1 MGRKERIL
9 EQINAGELSP
19 DKYIGENIFAD
30 LTAIKNSDKAL
41 LEKYPAEEVKKAVL
55 EKLQAGKAEYAAPRR
70 YLNIRVIGAVAAALC
85 LAVLVPVTVSR
96 NSASSAAGGNGI
108 ITEQSEARIKGKGA
122 VLHVYKKTETEPL
135 LLKNGSKVS
144 AGDTIQL
151 SYIASGKKYGAVIS
165 VDGNGVVTQHLPESG
180 SDAVALSSEGEIPLD
195 YSYKLDN
202 APDFERFIFMTSNEP
217 FSFNGVLNA
226 AESLNNKQF
235 GKNADFSVLL
245 PEQVSVSTFLLNK

>member
-85 LAVLVPVTVSR
+85 LAVLVPVTISR
-96 NSASSAAGGNGI
+96 NNSSAAGGNGV
-108 ITEQSEARIKGKGA
+108 ITEQSEARVKGKGA

-165 VDGNGVVTQHLPESG
+165 VDGNGVVTQHLPETG

-217 FSFNGVLNA
+217 FSFNGVMNA

-235 GKNADFSVLL
+235 GKNADFSFFL
-245 PEQVSVSTFLLNK
+245 PEQVTVSSFLLNK